1 MITTMKHGK
10 RLMLGGIF
18 SLMIGMSLVFSGLL
32 LAQEPEYLR
41 GVGCVRNED
50 GSLDVNK
57 SIRETIAD
65 LNGKVLEYCG
75 YQTKPEDKDGKEQ
88 GKDELL
94 PQEALELIPM
104 EGYWVARI
112 EKAKA
117 KRIVSKRMKG
127 KRHVH
132 AE

>member
-1 MITTMKHGK
+1 MIKTMKHGK

-50 GSLDVNK
+50 GSLDINK
-57 SIRETIAD
+57 SIRAAIDD

-75 YQTKPEDKDGKEQ
+75 YQDKPEDKDGKEQ

-94 PQEALELIPM
+94 PQEALEFIPM

>member
-1 MITTMKHGK
+1 MRTTQHTKIYEFLIRTV
-10 RLMLGGIF
+10 RLLNPRQL
-18 SLMIGMSLVFSGLL
+18 S
-32 LAQEPEYLR
+32 EY
-41 GVGCVRNED
+41 
-50 GSLDVNK
+50 
-57 SIRETIAD
+57 
-65 LNGKVLEYCG
+65 
-75 YQTKPEDKDGKEQ
+75 KEQ

-94 PQEALELIPM
+94 PQEALEFIPM

>member
-1 MITTMKHGK
+1 
-10 RLMLGGIF
+10 MLGGIF

-41 GVGCVRNED
+41 GAGCVRNDD

-57 SIRETIAD
+57 RIREAIAD

-75 YQTKPEDKDGKEQ
+75 YQDKPEDKDGKEQ

-94 PQEALELIPM
+94 PQDALALIPM
-104 EGYWVARI
+104 EGDWVARI

>member
-50 GSLDVNK
+50 WSLDINK
-57 SIRETIAD
+57 SIRAAIDD

-75 YQTKPEDKDGKEQ
+75 YQDKPEDKDGKEQ
-88 GKDELL
+88 GKAELL
-94 PQEALELIPM
+94 PQEALEFIPM